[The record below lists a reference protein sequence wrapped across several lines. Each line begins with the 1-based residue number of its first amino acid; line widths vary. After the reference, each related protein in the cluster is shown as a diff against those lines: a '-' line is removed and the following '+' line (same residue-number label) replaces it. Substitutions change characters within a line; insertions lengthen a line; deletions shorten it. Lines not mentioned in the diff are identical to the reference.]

1 MRSII
6 VLAIVSIVAYYLYN
20 SINIP
25 SNSVSL
31 RNVDSKVA
39 RDLRNP

>member
-6 VLAIVSIVAYYLYN
+6 ILTIVSLIGYYLYN

-25 SNSVSL
+25 SNVSL
-31 RNVDSKVA
+31 YNVDSKVA